1 MSRWAVCLLMIAVG
15 LSVTGC
21 LQPYVNDERLDRG
34 LVIVLSGIEG
44 RSMQTLAICEGLDR
58 GGVDSAIEIFDWAA
72 WVSPLESLQDRSRNR
87 RQAGLVA
94 ARISEYQ
101 DTYPGR
107 PTYVV
112 GQSGG
117 GGLAVW
123 VAESMPRGRQL
134 DGVILLAPAI
144 SPEYPLLAALLAT
157 HRGIVNFYSQG
168 DWVVLGLGTSMYGT
182 IDGKMTNSAGMM
194 GFSRAATAG
203 LRSRG
208 PKLIQVAWSEE
219 MIGEGHLGGHMTS
232 GSMAFVRR
240 YVAPFIAGDGDAW
253 ESSSADP
260 PGRDARDARE

>member
-1 MSRWAVCLLMIAVG
+1 MSRWVVCLLVSAVG
-15 LSVTGC
+15 LFVTGC
-21 LQPYVNDERLDRG
+21 LQPYVNNERLDRG

-58 GGVDSAIEIFDWAA
+58 GGVDSAIEIFDWTS
-72 WVSPLESLQDRSRNR
+72 WGSPLESLQNRSRNR

-101 DTYPGR
+101 DKYPGR

-123 VAESMPRGRQL
+123 VAEAMPRGRQL

-157 HRGIVNFYSQG
+157 RRGIVNFYSQG

-194 GFSRAATAG
+194 GFSRSAAAG
-203 LRSRG
+203 LPSGG

-219 MIGEGHLGGHMTS
+219 MIGQGHLGGHMTS
-232 GSMAFVRR
+232 GSRAFVTKS
-240 YVAPFIAGDGDAW
+240 VAPFIVGDGDAW
-253 ESSSADP
+253 ESSSADS
-260 PGRDARDARE
+260 PGRDARE